1 MHKSLSFL
9 ALKKCGRKDPF
20 WCQEIWIYLTLHNT
34 LVGGSIS
41 DSRAPMKG
49 RAMLF
54 ASRLLLIQSHVH
66 SGEELMQKVI
76 DNDGLIIL
84 KRGPEVAME

>member
-1 MHKSLSFL
+1 
-9 ALKKCGRKDPF
+9 
-20 WCQEIWIYLTLHNT
+20 
-34 LVGGSIS
+34 
-41 DSRAPMKG
+41 
-49 RAMLF
+49 MLF